1 MNPLKPSFTNDLFL
15 EKAGKIVESKIL
27 TQCIIKFA
35 QLVKNITLIALLFL
49 LIYLMLRQTYYIG
62 IYAIYDSKSV
72 HLILEQIL
80 NFFLYLSFF
89 SMIVIYLEKRE
100 NFSLRYLIY
109 IGITAT
115 VRYIIVNRSDAMQ
128 NLLLT
133 LVILLLIFG
142 YLLLTPSMNELR
154 SYFKNRRWQRIEQK
168 RTSIQ

>member
-1 MNPLKPSFTNDLFL
+1 TNDLFL

>member
-1 MNPLKPSFTNDLFL
+1 
-15 EKAGKIVESKIL
+15 
-27 TQCIIKFA
+27 
-35 QLVKNITLIALLFL
+35 
-49 LIYLMLRQTYYIG
+49 MLRQTYYIG

>member
-1 MNPLKPSFTNDLFL
+1 M
-15 EKAGKIVESKIL
+15 ESKIL